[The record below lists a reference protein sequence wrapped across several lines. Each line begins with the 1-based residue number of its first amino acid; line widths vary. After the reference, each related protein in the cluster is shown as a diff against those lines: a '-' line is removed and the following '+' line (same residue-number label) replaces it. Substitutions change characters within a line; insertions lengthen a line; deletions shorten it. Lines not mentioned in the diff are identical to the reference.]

1 MKTCVLPQIILL
13 KAGDNH
19 EGDDGDEGDDDDGDD
34 SDDEDVDLITITIM
48 IWYLVT
54 PKFNDILFKA
64 SGLSCFNTPA
74 VQIWIVVIG
83 PEIEY
88 LGVI

>member
-1 MKTCVLPQIILL
+1 MKS
-13 KAGDNH
+13 
-19 EGDDGDEGDDDDGDD
+19 EGDDDDGDGK
-34 SDDEDVDLITITIM
+34 DDGDVDLITITIM
-48 IWYLVT
+48 IWYLVA

-64 SGLSCFNTPA
+64 CGLSCFNTPT

-88 LGVI
+88 LWVI